1 MIRATA
7 IVTITALIFVTL
19 ALAPQ
24 PPSSIA
30 QPAFIGAGCLGVLM
44 DMSPA
49 ELAAAWL
56 EFGDAAL
63 LDLFGVGFA
72 GTTGRDQR
80 YWGDGTPVS
89 AGDYVPGVD
98 IGAVSAQLFFT
109 EVVLTFFMLV
119 TSPVFPI
126 FVKMAIDR
134 SATVADRSC
143 LWCRALDLFTMPTA
157 HAQGISNAFMGPG
170 MSEDVV
176 LFAQIDGPS
185 RASMQRIVGT
195 AAPRSSSGTVQVAGN
210 RITLRIPMA
219 VAVEVGVARPGV
231 RLVFGSVGPP
241 PKSVYDRVPK
251 QGSVQ
256 VGLRGQMDVDPGPI
270 AKAKFDLAAGGRD
283 VMYYL
288 DTNGNGLIDAIARD
302 GNGDGRISFLR
313 SEGPV
318 LLLARGNQPIEF
330 SEVLERTSGNRRAF
344 LAVSGQVAYLT
355 VTQDMNGDGDV
366 SDEGE
371 FRSYLLRR

>member
-1 MIRATA
+1 MIRAIA
-7 IVTITALIFVTL
+7 VVTITVLVFATL

-24 PPSSIA
+24 LPSSIA
-30 QPAFIGAGCLGVLM
+30 QPLFGGGCLGVLM
-44 DMSPA
+44 DTRGLG
-49 ELAAAWL
+49 LAAAWL
-56 EFGDAAL
+56 AFADAAL
-63 LDLFGVGFA
+63 LDQFGVGFA
-72 GTTGRDQR
+72 GNGREPLR
-80 YWGDGTPVS
+80 YWEDGRPVIRS
-89 AGDYVPGVD
+89 DYQPGAD
-98 IGAVSAQLFFT
+98 IEAVAMQMELT
-109 EVVLTFFMLV
+109 EVVLTFFLLA

-126 FVKMAIDR
+126 FMKMAIDR
-134 SATVADRSC
+134 SVTVADRSC
-143 LWCRALDLFTMPTA
+143 LWCRALDLFTTPTA

-176 LFAQIDGPS
+176 LFAQIDGPG
-185 RASMQRIVGT
+185 RGSMQRIVGT
-195 AAPRSSSGTVQVAGN
+195 AAPRSSAGTVQVAGN
-210 RITLRIPMA
+210 RVTLRIPMA

-256 VGLRGQMDVDPGPI
+256 VGLRGQMDVDPGPM
-270 AKAKFDLAAGGRD
+270 AKAKFDLAPGGRD
-283 VMYYL
+283 VLYYL

-302 GNGDGRISFLR
+302 SNGDGRISFLR

-318 LLLARGNQPIEF
+318 LLLGPGNQPVEF
-330 SEVLERTSGNRRAF
+330 SEVQEKTAGNRRAF
-344 LAVSGQVAYLT
+344 LAVAGQVAYLT
-355 VTQDMNGDGDV
+355 VMQDLNGDGDV